1 MWSRLLNRESH
12 RGCKYL
18 LMRELSEVGIGCTP
32 KHTPKQGDNKTEEE
46 LVAMSEAREIIRD
59 ITAEAPPYPG
69 FRPVTCIDVSLPP
82 YEILKRGFHD

>member
-1 MWSRLLNRESH
+1 MWRLNRESH

-32 KHTPKQGDNKTEEE
+32 KHTPKQGAR
-46 LVAMSEAREIIRD
+46 AMSEARDIIRD
-59 ITAEAPPYPG
+59 ITAEAPPYPV
-69 FRPVTCIDVSLPP
+69 FRPVPCIDVSLPP